1 METKTPAKPKQPAG
15 GWKKR
20 LVFSA
25 IVSAALT
32 FTLCLFGPLD
42 LFFNNYEE
50 IWFHLQD
57 IIGGLF
63 LVAGIFF
70 VLTTLVGT
78 LLRGKLHDIY
88 MALMFGGLVG
98 TYVQASFMN
107 KDYGLLNGTSVDWSA
122 YTGYGVVN
130 TVIWLMCILVPLIAM
145 LIWKEKKVRPV
156 FLFLSCALILMQG
169 ASLVVSYIN
178 YPTTT
183 ESVTLTND
191 KLFDLSKDEN
201 TIIYLVDTM
210 DGAFLQDMMERHPEY
225 ADRLQGFTN
234 YTNALAA
241 GARTPVAMPL
251 LFTGIPRTEPG
262 AYADY
267 RDSAWKDPVLFTN
280 MRSNGFGIHLFTQPR
295 YISPTAD
302 EYIDNLSMSSSI
314 VGDYAGLTK
323 KMYKLTLY
331 KYVPHFLKW
340 RFWMD
345 TADFDKYQKQD
356 KYVVNDSKF
365 YQSYLKHK
373 GFTYNLTGK
382 DFRLYHMRGP
392 HKPYNLNP
400 DGSHSKTE
408 TSEKDQ
414 IDGIF
419 NIIFNMMDDM
429 KDNGVYDKANI
440 FIMADHGENDLAQW
454 SALLYKPAGSTG
466 KYTESTAPVSA
477 FDVTST
483 LNEIAGGDP
492 KDIASG
498 RTLSDIK
505 EGEKRTR
512 SFYRTS
518 GSNATLN
525 TDEYQTES
533 TASDADS
540 MKLYKQYPLQD
551 ASAAAEPY
559 ILGNKLSFRLNE
571 ATANIY
577 CTDGFRS
584 PDGGTTSI
592 EGHHA
597 QMVIPI
603 DTPPKD
609 GNLVVTLTRRD
620 ILVDGDMTITANG
633 ETVYEEKDMTPKS
646 YDSHELQ
653 FTVPVSALKDNT
665 LTLDITFSA
674 IPKSED
680 NKDAGKRTR
689 AIRVSDL
696 VITAEE

>member
-130 TVIWLMCILVPLIAM
+130 TVIWLVCILVPLIAM

-234 YTNALAA
+234 YTNARTHPRCHAPSVHRHPPHRA
-241 GARTPVAMPL
+241 GRLCRLSGFRLEGSGAVHQYAQQRLWHPPL
-251 LFTGIPRTEPG
+251 YPAP
-262 AYADY
+262 
-267 RDSAWKDPVLFTN
+267 
-280 MRSNGFGIHLFTQPR
+280 IHL
-295 YISPTAD
+295 
-302 EYIDNLSMSSSI
+302 
-314 VGDYAGLTK
+314 
-323 KMYKLTLY
+323 
-331 KYVPHFLKW
+331 
-340 RFWMD
+340 
-345 TADFDKYQKQD
+345 
-356 KYVVNDSKF
+356 
-365 YQSYLKHK
+365 
-373 GFTYNLTGK
+373 
-382 DFRLYHMRGP
+382 
-392 HKPYNLNP
+392 
-400 DGSHSKTE
+400 SHC
-408 TSEKDQ
+408 
-414 IDGIF
+414 
-419 NIIFNMMDDM
+419 
-429 KDNGVYDKANI
+429 
-440 FIMADHGENDLAQW
+440 
-454 SALLYKPAGSTG
+454 
-466 KYTESTAPVSA
+466 
-477 FDVTST
+477 
-483 LNEIAGGDP
+483 
-492 KDIASG
+492 
-498 RTLSDIK
+498 R
-505 EGEKRTR
+505 
-512 SFYRTS
+512 
-518 GSNATLN
+518 
-525 TDEYQTES
+525 
-533 TASDADS
+533 
-540 MKLYKQYPLQD
+540 
-551 ASAAAEPY
+551 
-559 ILGNKLSFRLNE
+559 
-571 ATANIY
+571 
-577 CTDGFRS
+577 
-584 PDGGTTSI
+584 
-592 EGHHA
+592 
-597 QMVIPI
+597 
-603 DTPPKD
+603 
-609 GNLVVTLTRRD
+609 
-620 ILVDGDMTITANG
+620 
-633 ETVYEEKDMTPKS
+633 
-646 YDSHELQ
+646 
-653 FTVPVSALKDNT
+653 
-665 LTLDITFSA
+665 
-674 IPKSED
+674 
-680 NKDAGKRTR
+680 
-689 AIRVSDL
+689 
-696 VITAEE
+696 